1 MKMEQRTATTTAES
15 NAYDMLL
22 RPAARGD
29 MHVLCVRGVMWP
41 VGAVWSAADD
51 RLPESPR
58 RDERGHRSTM
68 EKVDL
73 CSIGQGS
80 RPIADIAGLAL
91 LVLQHLTFRKMHHI
105 YCMPMLAM

>member
-1 MKMEQRTATTTAES
+1 MKMEQRTATTIAES

-68 EKVDL
+68 EKRSKPRWICAQSD
-73 CSIGQGS
+73 
-80 RPIADIAGLAL
+80 READRL
-91 LVLQHLTFRKMHHI
+91 
-105 YCMPMLAM
+105 PMSPD